1 MNWIDFNILCIGEKK
16 PKICKSE
23 VFSTE
28 IMNKNHNSSRK
39 CYVENWDILNHI
51 QGIRYA
57 LWTKE
62 EKFDF
67 IVNSTWE
74 TERENGG
81 GYQLFV
87 EKENINIFFDILH
100 FYIFHSPVRK
110 IIVLFRHQGEERE
123 RISETPELNV
133 FLEKLSSGEIYGNMA
148 YCVTETG

>member
-1 MNWIDFNILCIGEKK
+1 M
-16 PKICKSE
+16 
-23 VFSTE
+23 
-28 IMNKNHNSSRK
+28 
-39 CYVENWDILNHI
+39 
-51 QGIRYA
+51 
-57 LWTKE
+57 
-62 EKFDF
+62 
-67 IVNSTWE
+67 NSTWK

-87 EKENINIFFDILH
+87 EKENINIFLDILH

-110 IIVLFRHQGEERE
+110 IVVLFRHQGEERE